1 MDKWETYIENFRM
14 EMEAIY
20 FPDTVEEWMEENV
33 NANMDLLRENA
44 RDAERILKLNGQ
56 PKSLKTL

>member
-1 MDKWETYIENFRM
+1 M

-33 NANMDLLRENA
+33 NANMDLLRDNA

>member
-14 EMEAIY
+14 EMEGIY